1 MWSWPELAPGH
12 RSFRAAEG
20 NDPLPWSPGALG
32 GAGEVS
38 PALAPVGAEELERQW
53 AARVQEAREEGFT
66 AGERAGRENASRA
79 ASARMDAALD
89 ALAAATSVCLEE
101 REHWNRTLTENLSAL
116 ALAAARHLVEHQVRE
131 DPAVVTHLVRRA
143 LTSFPP
149 DQRIRIRLNPEDLS
163 AITARGPEGQAMVP
177 RGREVE
183 WVADAAILRGGCMV
197 EGPESVVDG
206 RVDTALER
214 IYWRLVE

>member
-12 RSFRAAEG
+12 RPSRAAEG

-32 GAGEVS
+32 GAGEPSVV
-38 PALAPVGAEELERQW
+38 PTVGMEELERKW
-53 AARVQEAREEGFT
+53 ALRVEAAREEGFG
-66 AGERAGRENASRA
+66 AGERVGREKAAREASTRL
-79 ASARMDAALD
+79 DAALE
-89 ALAAATSVCLEE
+89 ALAAATSLCLEE
-101 REHWNRTLTENLSAL
+101 REHWNRTLAENLSAV
-116 ALAAARHLVEHQVRE
+116 ALAAARHLVEHQVQE

-143 LTSFPP
+143 LASFPP

-163 AITARGPEGQAMVP
+163 AITARGPEGQAVVP
-177 RGREVE
+177 RGRDVE